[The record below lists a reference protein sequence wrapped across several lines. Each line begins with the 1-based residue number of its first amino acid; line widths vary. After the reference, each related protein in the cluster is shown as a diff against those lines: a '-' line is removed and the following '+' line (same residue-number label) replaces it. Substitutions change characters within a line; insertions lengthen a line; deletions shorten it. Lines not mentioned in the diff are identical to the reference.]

1 MSSTVD
7 SLLDDSEDPTEAAA
21 VLDEAVYAP
30 VYSGPSLMPDSEL
43 NLKVQKLNQKQC
55 QLFDIVHRWAKNVS
69 KSRLLNPHTFEKI
82 KHMHV
87 FLTRNARSGKS
98 FLMKVIYQSLTNTL
112 SYGDVVTEKP

>member
-30 VYSGPSLMPDSEL
+30 VYSGPSLMPDSDL
-43 NLKVQKLNQKQC
+43 NSKVQKLNQKQC

-69 KSRLLNPHTFEKI
+69 KSRLLNPHF
-82 KHMHV
+82 
-87 FLTRNARSGKS
+87 
-98 FLMKVIYQSLTNTL
+98 
-112 SYGDVVTEKP
+112 